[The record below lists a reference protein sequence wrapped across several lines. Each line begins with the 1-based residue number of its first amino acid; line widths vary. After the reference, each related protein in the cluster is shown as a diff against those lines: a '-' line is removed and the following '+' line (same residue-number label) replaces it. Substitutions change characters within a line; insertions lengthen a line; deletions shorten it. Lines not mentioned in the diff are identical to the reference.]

1 MKINRIEKIKYD
13 NPIPVYDVVLATPN
27 NNFLIKT
34 NTNYIVSHN
43 CGILDEINF
52 VKGSNIDYTKSK
64 IMDTYTSVKRRM
76 QSRFT
81 FGGVLQAKLFL
92 VSSKKSEQDFV
103 ESYIETV
110 KDEKE
115 VFISDE
121 PQWNVKPE
129 GTFSDKRFYVAVG
142 DKKLN
147 SRIVRPGEDLEA
159 IKQQGYRLL
168 AVPLELKKDFERDV
182 DRSLMEFAGISTSL
196 VTKFISYDSIDSAKC
211 SSENPFTN
219 NVISIGTSDSMLI
232 QDFFS
237 TIKLDSA
244 LISKPMFIH
253 IDTSLTG
260 DKTGISGVWVI
271 GLREEQQYQD
281 GEYAPVHEFV
291 YKHAFTVEIQCPT
304 GDEISL
310 EKNRKFIYW
319 LRHRLGLNI
328 QGVSLDG
335 FQSADSK
342 QQFIQAGFNASIISL
357 DKKPDGYMY
366 LKASINEKRI
376 RLLNNTEEIYNQL
389 INLEQNNQTGKVDH
403 PPEGEKDGA
412 DSLAGA
418 LYNASLNVDPLELNV
433 VEDYTTIV
441 DTNEDV
447 YITPE
452 DKYLAQL
459 QSDIT
464 SVPKQEEQSVADL
477 MSTELDN
484 MQHEQEIK
492 EEQDKR
498 LKQLRST
505 MTRQEN
511 ATVTDDELENAF
523 FSHQDD
529 NMLIF

>member
-1 MKINRIEKIKYD
+1 M
-13 NPIPVYDVVLATPN
+13 
-27 NNFLIKT
+27 
-34 NTNYIVSHN
+34 
-43 CGILDEINF
+43 NF
-52 VKGSNIDYTKSK
+52 VRGASIDFTKSK

-129 GTFSDKRFYVAVG
+129 GTFSNKRFKVAVG

-147 SRIVRPGEDLEA
+147 SRIIRPEEDLES
-159 IKQQGYRLL
+159 IKKQGYRIID
-168 AVPLELKKDFERDV
+168 VPLELKKDFERDV

-211 SSENPFTN
+211 STKNPFTN
-219 NVISIGTSDSMLI
+219 NVISVGTQDSMLV
-232 QDFFS
+232 QDFFD
-237 TIKLDSA
+237 TINIDSGCV
-244 LISKPMFIH
+244 SKPLFIH

-260 DKTGISGVWVI
+260 DKTGISGVWVM
-271 GLREEQQYQD
+271 GLREEQQYQE
-281 GEYAPVHEFV
+281 GEFVPIHELV
-291 YKHAFTVEIQCPT
+291 YKHAFSIGIQCPT

-319 LRHRLGLNI
+319 LRHRLGFNI
-328 QGVSLDG
+328 AGVSLDG

-342 QQFIQAGFNASIISL
+342 QQLIQAGFDASIVSL

-366 LKASINEKRI
+366 LKASINERRI
-376 RLLNNTEEIYNQL
+376 RLLSDTEEAYNEL
-389 INLEQNNQTGKVDH
+389 INLEQNNQTGKIDH
-403 PPEGEKDGA
+403 PPTGTKDIS

-418 LYNASLNVDPLELNV
+418 LYNASLNADRTELNV
-433 VEDYTTIV
+433 IEDYTSII

-452 DKYLAQL
+452 EKYLSQL
-459 QSDIT
+459 NSDIT
-464 SVPKQEEQSVADL
+464 NTPTQKEESLADLMTTELNNIQHEQDIQEEQA
-477 MSTELDN
+477 
-484 MQHEQEIK
+484 
-492 EEQDKR
+492 KR
-498 LKQLRST
+498 LKELRST
-505 MTRQEN
+505 MTRTEN
-511 ATVTDDELENAF
+511 ATVTDDELETAF
-523 FSHQDD
+523 FAHKDD
-529 NMLIF
+529 DILIF